1 MGGLSIW
8 HLIFAAVVILLLF
21 GGRGKISGIMGDTA
35 KGIRAFREGLKGE
48 EEAAKEKEAEAP
60 PAKPLPKPA
69 AKPAARAS
77 APRTTKAKTA
87 AKPAA
92 KPRAKTKA

>member
-1 MGGLSIW
+1 MAWLAETDYIAHWKQSPGRDGFGVFDAMGGLSIW

-48 EEAAKEKEAEAP
+48 DEHHETAA
-60 PAKPLPKPA
+60 AKPLPKETEGD
-69 AKPAARAS
+69 KARG
-77 APRTTKAKTA
+77 
-87 AKPAA
+87 
-92 KPRAKTKA
+92 